1 MRIYLEKKNI
11 SLVNHALFGDDNNA
25 LITAKN
31 PKIFNFSNK

>member
-1 MRIYLEKKNI
+1 MWIYLEKKI
-11 SLVNHALFGDDNNA
+11 LLVNHALFDDDNNA